1 MPSYTKEEYIRDF
14 KSRKII
20 GIVRTLRNGD
30 QEAREFDSRRILG
43 YYRKDRD
50 TTTDF
55 YGHMIAKGN
64 CVVGFIYDA
73 YQKKKR
79 G

>member
-1 MPSYTKEEYIRDF
+1 MAYYTKEEYIRDF
-14 KSRKII
+14 QTRKII
-20 GIVRTLRNGD
+20 GILRTLKNGD
-30 QEAREFDSRRILG
+30 VEAREFNSRRILG
-43 YYRKDRD
+43 YYRKGVN

-73 YQKKKR
+73 HNKRKR

>member
-1 MPSYTKEEYIRDF
+1 MANYTKEEYIRDLN
-14 KSRKII
+14 SQRII
-20 GIVRTLRNGD
+20 GIVRTLKNGD

-43 YYRKDRD
+43 YYRKNRD

-55 YGHMIAKGN
+55 YGHMVAKGN

-73 YQKKKR
+73 HNKKKR